1 MWRRG
6 CGGWRA
12 REMDRQPREL
22 VRGLA
27 EEAWRAGEPLQ
38 IAPMRVLELLSDV
51 ELAEAERD
59 LLVALWGGAISLRG
73 LWRRI
78 RGKG

>member
-1 MWRRG
+1 
-6 CGGWRA
+6 
-12 REMDRQPREL
+12 MDRQQREL
-22 VRGLA
+22 VRAVA
-27 EEAWRAGEPLQ
+27 EDAWRAGRPLQ
-38 IAPMRVLELLSDV
+38 IAPRQVLALLSDV

>member
-1 MWRRG
+1 M
-6 CGGWRA
+6 
-12 REMDRQPREL
+12 
-22 VRGLA
+22 
-27 EEAWRAGEPLQ
+27 Q

>member
-1 MWRRG
+1 
-6 CGGWRA
+6 
-12 REMDRQPREL
+12 MDRELRE
-22 VRGLA
+22 VIRALA
-27 EEAWRAGEPLQ
+27 QEAWRAGEPMQ
-38 IAPMRVLELLSDV
+38 IAPMRVLELLGDL